1 MNRNLIFRI
10 GLPLVFFFFILWI
23 IILADSANYNFA
35 FFVVGTV
42 PYGDKIAHAT
52 LYGMMA
58 LFLNFGLGFKTK
70 KFLGFDMQIGAI
82 LVLLFAGLEEL
93 SQYYFPSRTLDIYDF
108 VADFIGIVLASF
120 ITIPHQTTP

>member
-23 IILADSANYNFA
+23 IILADTANYNFA

-52 LYGMMA
+52 LYGVMA
-58 LFLNFGLGFKTK
+58 LFLNFGLGF
-70 KFLGFDMQIGAI
+70 
-82 LVLLFAGLEEL
+82 
-93 SQYYFPSRTLDIYDF
+93 
-108 VADFIGIVLASF
+108 
-120 ITIPHQTTP
+120 